1 MFFQTTYTCVIQIIM
16 MFIHVHIDSV
26 TTTSEASVIE
36 ARIRLL
42 KEQLRQRKEEVKRV
56 QSEQKRKKKALLKQQ
71 EEQLKR
77 KLEVCAGG
85 YSTHVVCCRD
95 LSGTRVW
102 FVEYTYTRKL
112 MSM

>member
-56 QSEQKRKKKALLKQQ
+56 QSETETEEESSLETTGGTAQ
-71 EEQLKR
+71 EE
-77 KLEVCAGG
+77 
-85 YSTHVVCCRD
+85 T
-95 LSGTRVW
+95 
-102 FVEYTYTRKL
+102 
-112 MSM
+112 